1 MTNWYLCLESNTL
14 NIVDQFYGTDDD
26 IKSRNQ
32 DLEFVK
38 LDSDLN
44 PNIINLSRD
53 DTTREIVVSLNTD
66 KQEQERND
74 IITCSEKEIRLRR
87 NNELLRTDWI
97 VSVTDSPMTQ
107 EKIEEWK
114 VYRQALRDLP
124 STQSITLD
132 ENNIPNEIVW
142 PTPPN

>member
-1 MTNWYLCLESNTL
+1 MANWYLCLESNTL
-14 NIVDQFYGTDDD
+14 NIVDQFYGTHDD
-26 IKSRNQ
+26 IGSRNQ

-53 DTTREIVVSLNTD
+53 DTTHEIVVSLNTG

-74 IITCSEKEIRLRR
+74 NITCSENQIRRKR
-87 NNELLRTDWI
+87 DSELLRTDWI

-132 ENNIPNEIVW
+132 GNNIPNEIVW
-142 PTPPN
+142 PTPPT

>member
-1 MTNWYLCLESNTL
+1 MANWYLCLESNTL
-14 NIVDQFYGTDDD
+14 NIVDQFYGTYDD
-26 IKSRNQ
+26 IGSRNQ

-53 DTTREIVVSLNTD
+53 DTTHEIVVSLNTG

-74 IITCSEKEIRLRR
+74 NITCSENQIRRKR
-87 NNELLRTDWI
+87 DSELLRTDWI

-142 PTPPN
+142 PTPPT

>member
-1 MTNWYLCLESNTL
+1 MANWYLCLESNTL
-14 NIVDQFYGTDDD
+14 NIVDQFYGTYDD
-26 IKSRNQ
+26 IGSRNQ

-38 LDSDLN
+38 LDSNLN

-53 DTTREIVVSLNTD
+53 DTTHEIVVSLNTG

-74 IITCSEKEIRLRR
+74 NITCSENQIRRKR
-87 NNELLRTDWI
+87 DSELLRTDWI

-132 ENNIPNEIVW
+132 GNNIPNEIVW
-142 PTPPN
+142 PTPPT

>member
-1 MTNWYLCLESNTL
+1 MANWYLCLESNTL
-14 NIVDQFYGTDDD
+14 NIVDQFYGTYDD
-26 IKSRNQ
+26 IGARNQ

-53 DTTREIVVSLNTD
+53 DTTHEIVVSLNTG

-74 IITCSEKEIRLRR
+74 NITCSENQIRRKR
-87 NNELLRTDWI
+87 DSELLRTDWI

-132 ENNIPNEIVW
+132 GNNIPNEIVW
-142 PTPPN
+142 PTPPT

>member
-1 MTNWYLCLESNTL
+1 MANWYLCLESNTL
-14 NIVDQFYGTDDD
+14 NIVDQFYGTYDD
-26 IKSRNQ
+26 IGSRNQ

-53 DTTREIVVSLNTD
+53 DTTHEIVVSLNTG

-74 IITCSEKEIRLRR
+74 NITCSENQIRRKR
-87 NNELLRTDWI
+87 DSELLRTDWI

-114 VYRQALRDLP
+114 VYRQAIRDLP

-132 ENNIPNEIVW
+132 GNNIPNEIVW
-142 PTPPN
+142 PTPPT

>member
-14 NIVDQFYGTDDD
+14 NIVDQFYGTHDD
-26 IKSRNQ
+26 IGSRNQ

-53 DTTREIVVSLNTD
+53 DTTHEIVVSLNTG

-74 IITCSEKEIRLRR
+74 NITCSENQIRRKR
-87 NNELLRTDWI
+87 DSELLRTDWI

-132 ENNIPNEIVW
+132 GNNIPNEIVW
-142 PTPPN
+142 PTPPT

>member
-1 MTNWYLCLESNTL
+1 MANWYLCLESNTL
-14 NIVDQFYGTDDD
+14 NIVDQFYGTYDD
-26 IKSRNQ
+26 IGSRNQ

-53 DTTREIVVSLNTD
+53 DTTHEIVVSLNTG

-74 IITCSEKEIRLRR
+74 NITCSENQIRRKR
-87 NNELLRTDWI
+87 DSELLRTDWI

-132 ENNIPNEIVW
+132 GNNIPNEIVW
-142 PTPPN
+142 PTPPT